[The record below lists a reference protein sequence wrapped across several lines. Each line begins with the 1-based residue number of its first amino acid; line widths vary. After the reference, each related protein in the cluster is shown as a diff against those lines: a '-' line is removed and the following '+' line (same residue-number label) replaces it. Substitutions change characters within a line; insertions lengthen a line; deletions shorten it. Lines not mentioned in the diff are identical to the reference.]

1 VAYKRRIEVPGAYYH
16 VVTRGN
22 NRRHIA
28 HVDDDHRLFLM
39 IVQSVAAAYG
49 WKIIAYVLMPNH
61 YHLVIK
67 LGASEKGLSRG
78 MCFLNTAY
86 ATEYNQ
92 RYKRINHLFGK
103 RYWSRMIEDDVQLIR
118 TCRYILL
125 NPVRADLRAHPGDWT
140 WSSYNAMLG
149 RAVRPRAR
157 GGATAIRGVHRSRD
171 RRAGSV
177 RTRPGGTRLAAA
189 SVTRVRP
196 RAARAAEATSACTRG
211 RCRPPVGSGGRLSL

>member
-149 RAVRPRAR
+149 RAAGFR
-157 GGATAIRGVHRSRD
+157 GFDPHVL
-171 RRAGSV
+171 
-177 RTRPGGTRLAAA
+177 LAQFG
-189 SVTRVRP
+189 REP
-196 RAARAAEATSACTRG
+196 EAARQRFEEFIEAAIAGPVPFEPVLAGHLSRQ
-211 RCRPPVGSGGRLSL
+211 PP